1 MMLIMVGPAGSGKGT
16 QARLLMEEF
25 GYAQLST
32 GDMLRAEIKAG
43 SDVGKQAE
51 EIIAAGKLMPDELM
65 LAMIEAQLV
74 KPAFAKGVIFDGFPR
89 TLAQAEG
96 LDAMLNRLGRGLDRV
111 IEMTVDEEAL
121 IDRVTGRFTCANCGE
136 GYHDRYKMPSVEGV
150 CDKCGHTVFTR
161 RKDDNAEVMKTR
173 LKSYHDQTK
182 PLLPYYGGQGVL
194 RTVSGSQALD
204 VVYAD
209 VKAALA

>member
-1 MMLIMVGPAGSGKGT
+1 MLIMVGPAGSGKGT

-51 EIIAAGKLMPDELM
+51 EIIAAGELMPDELM

>member
-150 CDKCGHTVFTR
+150 CDKCGHTAFTR

>member
-32 GDMLRAEIKAG
+32 GDMLRAEIKAD

-51 EIIAAGKLMPDELM
+51 EIIAAGELMPDELM

>member
-16 QARLLMEEF
+16 QARLLTAEF
-25 GYAQLST
+25 GYAQLAT
-32 GDMLRAEIKAG
+32 GDMLRSEIKAG
-43 SDVGKQAE
+43 SEVGSHAE
-51 EIIAAGKLMPDELM
+51 AIIAAGKLMPDELM

-74 KPAFAKGVIFDGFPR
+74 KPKFAAGVIFDGFPR

-96 LDAMLNRLGRGLDRV
+96 LDAMLNRLSRGVDRV

-121 IDRVTGRFTCANCGE
+121 IDRVTGRYTCANCGE
-136 GYHDRYKMPSVEGV
+136 GYHDRHKIPAVEGV
-150 CDKCGHTVFTR
+150 CDKCGHTEFTR
-161 RKDDNAEVMKTR
+161 RKDDNAEVMQTR
-173 LKSYHDQTK
+173 LKSYRDQTK
-182 PLLPYYGGQGVL
+182 ALLPHYGGQGIL
-194 RTVSGSQALD
+194 RTVNGLQAMD

>member
-51 EIIAAGKLMPDELM
+51 EIIAAGELMPDELM